1 MEDVATLNFLDIQI
15 YRANID
21 FNHAVFVQNYRGDL
35 MFTRK
40 HIILGLVL
48 SFLTVIIG
56 WTTWYFVIVRPKL
69 IAEPIIRYNTKS
81 QITTD
86 DKVNTAAGEKSQIR
100 KIGTAGTHK
109 SPKVRSQ
116 SVREGNKNTTA
127 SSTQKEPDKYIDH
140 PHKSNDKELTAEEL
154 AKRKAKRKA
163 EIEEEVKNIK
173 NQLNELNFSF
183 DVIEKQAVRLKA
195 SSNKDE
201 IRSKLVERL
210 NSLSAEDQEAY
221 FEDIKSGKA
230 IDNYLET
237 FRTGLTE
244 KGIPDSFIQVYLEYL
259 RPQLSQDLDA
269 EKYLKELR
277 EHGFEPKF

>member
-1 MEDVATLNFLDIQI
+1 MCQRLLNIQI

-40 HIILGLVL
+40 HIILGLIL

-69 IAEPIIRYNTKS
+69 IAEPIIWYNTKS

-127 SSTQKEPDKYIDH
+127 SSTQKEPDKYTDH

-154 AKRKAKRKA
+154 AKRKA

-183 DVIEKQAVRLKA
+183 DVIKKQAVRLKA

-210 NSLSAEDQEAY
+210 NSLSAEEQKAY

-230 IDNYLET
+230 IDDALEKM
-237 FRTGLTE
+237 RTAFKE
-244 KGIPDSFIQVYLEYL
+244 EGIPDSFIGVYFELL
-259 RPQLSQDLDA
+259 KPQLAQKFDA
-269 EKYLKELR
+269 EKHLEELR
-277 EHGFEPKF
+277 ADGFKPKF